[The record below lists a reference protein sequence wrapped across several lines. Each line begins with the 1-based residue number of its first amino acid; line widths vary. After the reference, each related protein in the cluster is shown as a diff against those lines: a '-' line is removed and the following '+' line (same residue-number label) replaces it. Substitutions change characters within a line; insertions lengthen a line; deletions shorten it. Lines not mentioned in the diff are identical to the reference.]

1 MRRFLFFLE
10 TIWYTRNMPNIA
22 KKDNYIDHD
31 KLDQIEDELK
41 LSRGSLGSIPDYA
54 RNQAVEVA
62 KQILEMQKKS
72 LFREGLYY
80 IVLADIA
87 GNTDFN
93 VKYGN
98 AHADLRGQWFHT
110 SIIEALGH
118 ITLNNYA
125 NFVKTIGDA
134 ALLVFSSIGDVIKW
148 SEELNLVLEKY
159 NQEYARKINN
169 GDLPLYLED
178 NYDDKEQIDDFALQ
192 VRRIVHLGE
201 VQYVDEYDPLSLAV
215 SQTFKA
221 EKEFGRNDLGC
232 TGTVAKIIKPALIEY
247 GYTLVENKPIDIPG
261 EQQQE
266 MSYYLK
272 KVSHKKH
279 E

>member
-1 MRRFLFFLE
+1 
-10 TIWYTRNMPNIA
+10 MPNIN
-22 KKDNYIDHD
+22 KKDDYIDHD
-31 KLDQIEDELK
+31 HLDVIEDELK
-41 LSRGSLGSIPDYA
+41 LARGSLGSIPDYA
-54 RNQAVEVA
+54 RPQAIEVA

-93 VKYGN
+93 IKYGN

-118 ITLNNYA
+118 IELHNYA

-159 NQEYARKINN
+159 NQEYARKIKAKE
-169 GDLPLYLED
+169 LPLYTED
-178 NYDDKEQIDDFALQ
+178 EYNDDEQIKDFALN
-192 VRRIVHLGE
+192 VRRVIHLGE

-221 EKEFGRNDLGC
+221 EKEFGRTNLGC
-232 TGTVAKIIKPALIEY
+232 TGAVAHIIKPALIEY
-247 GYTLVENKPIDIPG
+247 GYTLVENRPIDIPG
-261 EQQQE
+261 EPDQQ
-266 MSYYLK
+266 MSYYITKVLNDYKLK
-272 KVSHKKH
+272 Q